1 MLRTIKENWTEI
13 IERMKEEFE
22 ISDAAYKT
30 WVLRLEPFSFEDN
43 TLYVTYSE
51 VTISPS
57 YLNKKYQLPLKVTI
71 SDFIGQDIEVIIESD
86 KSVSDRLNKADI
98 LSQEDI
104 AALYSSSLNLK
115 YTFSNFVVGSSNE
128 LAYATALA
136 VAEDPG
142 EYANPL
148 FIYGGSGL
156 GKTHLMNSIAHQMLE
171 RDPKCRILYVTSE
184 DFTNELISS
193 INKRSQEE
201 FKSKYRNADILLIDD
216 IQFIVGKE
224 STQEEFFHTFNALY
238 EKKKQIVIS
247 SDKAPRDIE
256 GLPERLVSRFM
267 GATSVDVQPPN
278 YETRVAILRNK
289 LDLDHMDMD
298 LNSLHYIAENITTN
312 IRELEGALN
321 QVKNY
326 ARFHNIN
333 KIDLSTTEA
342 ALINVIRP
350 NEKKALT
357 LERILSVVAEHYG
370 ADTTVLK
377 GKRRNAEIV
386 QPRQIYMYLAKK
398 YTDNS
403 LQAIGGY
410 IGGKDHTTVSYGADR
425 IEEDMKKDINLKA
438 NIEMIVKK
446 LNIN

>member
-1 MLRTIKENWTEI
+1 MLNTIKENWTTI

-30 WVLRLEPFSFEDN
+30 WVLRLEPFSFDDN
-43 TLYVTYSE
+43 TLYITYSE
-51 VTISPS
+51 VTIPES

-71 SDFIGQDIEVIIESD
+71 SDFIEQDIDVIIVSD
-86 KSVSDRLNKADI
+86 KSVSDRLNAQS
-98 LSQEDI
+98 SQKEEEI

-171 RDPKCRILYVTSE
+171 KDPHSKILYVTSE

-193 INKRSQEE
+193 IKNKTQEE
-201 FKSKYRNADILLIDD
+201 FKAKYRNADILLIDD

-238 EKKKQIVIS
+238 ESKKQIVIS

-267 GATSVDVQPPN
+267 GAVSVDVQPPN

-289 LDLDHMDMD
+289 VEQDHIEMDIGG
-298 LNSLHYIAENITTN
+298 LHYIAENITTN

-321 QVKNY
+321 QVNNY
-326 ARFHNIN
+326 ARFSNISY
-333 KIDLSTTEA
+333 IDLETVEN
-342 ALINVIRP
+342 ALRNVIRP

-370 ADTTVLK
+370 VDTTVLK

-386 QPRQIYMYLAKK
+386 QPRQVYMYLSKT
-398 YTDNS
+398 YTENS
-403 LQAIGGY
+403 LQSIGDY
-410 IGGKDHTTVSYGADR
+410 IGGKDHSTVGYGAER
-425 IEEDMKKDINLKA
+425 IEEDMKKDINLKT
-438 NIEMIVKK
+438 NIDMIVKK